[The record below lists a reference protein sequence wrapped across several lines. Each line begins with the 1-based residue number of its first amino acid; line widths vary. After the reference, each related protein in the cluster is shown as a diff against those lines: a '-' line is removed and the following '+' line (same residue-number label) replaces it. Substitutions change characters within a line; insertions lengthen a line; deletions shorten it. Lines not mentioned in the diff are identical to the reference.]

1 MSFVS
6 GNSESARQLQS
17 VMNLTMRNIEAD
29 VGNLEKAAKD
39 IKSSWEDEGASE
51 VDEMLAAI
59 KNALLDATDASAAVE
74 KALDAYASFLER
86 K

>member
-39 IKSSWEDEGASE
+39 VKSSWEDEGVAV
-51 VDEMLAAI
+51 VDEMLSAI
-59 KNALLDATDASAAVE
+59 KNALMDATDASAAVE